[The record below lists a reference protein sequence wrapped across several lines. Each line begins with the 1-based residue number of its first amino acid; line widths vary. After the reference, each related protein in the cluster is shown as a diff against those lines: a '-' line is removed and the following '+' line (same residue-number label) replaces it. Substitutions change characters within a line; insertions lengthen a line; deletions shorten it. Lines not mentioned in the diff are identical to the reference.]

1 MLSLLLAAL
10 CAAVLVVAAP
20 TPEEQAVQLARRA
33 ASQQLGIAP
42 DRFTVRTVEPA
53 EWPDSSLGCPRQGMN
68 YLPVV
73 TRGHRVVL
81 EAEGRVSTVHVAG
94 STAVLCEPGLAGR
107 SLRFAAVRDVQQR
120 ARRDLAARLHV
131 SEDAVLVTSLQPR
144 KWPDASL
151 GCPKSDTMYAQV
163 ETPGFVIELEAGGK
177 TYRYHADYQRVVY
190 CDE

>member
-1 MLSLLLAAL
+1 M
-10 CAAVLVVAAP
+10 
-20 TPEEQAVQLARRA
+20 
-33 ASQQLGIAP
+33 
-42 DRFTVRTVEPA
+42 
-53 EWPDSSLGCPRQGMN
+53 
-68 YLPVV
+68 V

-81 EAEGRVSTVHVAG
+81 EAEGRVSTVQVAG

-131 SEDAVLVTSLQPR
+131 SEDAVRVTSLQPR

-151 GCPKSDTMYAQV
+151 GCPKPDTMYAQV